1 MVPFHVADRK
11 ASGASTRPL
20 ARYVPE
26 HAIYFG
32 ADSEIVM
39 LRTRQGF
46 LWQWELLCTR
56 RGVLLL

>member
-1 MVPFHVADRK
+1 MVPFHVVGRK
-11 ASGASTRPL
+11 ANGASTRLL

-26 HAIYFG
+26 HATISG

-39 LRTRQGF
+39 LRSRQGI
-46 LWQWELLCTR
+46 LWQWELLCPR